1 MPTKCVQNLLG
12 HDVAEQGRSLQ
23 AQLCHASFIVSPNPR
38 GLGEDCVKA
47 AADAESL
54 DQECRCVRN
63 RWENIAANF
72 PASALRGIPLV
83 SCDERARRNGFG
95 RRV

>member
-38 GLGEDCVKA
+38 GLGEDCVKT

-54 DQECRCVRN
+54 DRTADVSET
-63 RWENIAANF
+63 AGKTL
-72 PASALRGIPLV
+72 LRIFQPRLCGV
-83 SCDERARRNGFG
+83 SLL
-95 RRV
+95 